1 VDDPSLLYD
10 LGIASAKSGDMAEA
24 TRKLN
29 AALAG
34 AAQAMLVTPTSG
46 AASLLAKCLV
56 AVDRKEEAAAMF
68 ARYSSDKTA
77 DYDVIMCFAQIFTQL
92 GQREY
97 AIAAYDAAAEQR
109 PLTVIENTAAA
120 PAWAVNSPFTAS
132 NPSPRYGQLLAQ
144 YELMHQAGKAD
155 AQSQGAKTFEGFV
168 GWSIVAPYVR
178 RFRQAIGAT
187 SLLDYG
193 GGRGMQYRLGPI
205 ALGTESFAD
214 PLAYL
219 GIERVACFDPGFA
232 RELPPEMFDLV
243 ICVDALEHCE
253 RQDLP
258 WIVRQLF
265 EKARR
270 GVFANIASY
279 PAAKS
284 LPNGE
289 NAHCT
294 VEDASWWMALFRAVA
309 DAFPA
314 VGYQVIVS
322 KDLRQ
327 NSRTIFG
334 RGGGR

>member
-1 VDDPSLLYD
+1 MDDPSVLYD
-10 LGIASAKSGDMAEA
+10 LGIASAKSGDMPEA
-24 TRKLN
+24 ARQLN
-29 AALAG
+29 AALVHAET
-34 AAQAMLVTPTSG
+34 AMLANPTS
-46 AASLLAKCLV
+46 AAATLLAKCLV
-56 AVDRKEEAAAMF
+56 AVDRKDDAAAMF
-68 ARYSSDKTA
+68 ARRAKAAT
-77 DYDVIMCFAQIFTQL
+77 YDLLMCFAQIFTQL
-92 GQREY
+92 GQREH
-97 AIAAYDAAAEQR
+97 AIAAYDAAAAQR
-109 PLTVIENTAAA
+109 PLKVVENTAAA
-120 PAWAVNSPFTAS
+120 PAWALNSPFTAS

-178 RFRQAIGAT
+178 RFSQTVGAR

-193 GGRGMQYRLGPI
+193 GGRGMQYRLGAI
-205 ALGTESFAD
+205 ELGGETFAD

-232 RELPPEMFDLV
+232 RELPTEMFDLV
-243 ICVDALEHCE
+243 ICVDALEHCD

-265 EKARR
+265 EKARL
-270 GVFANIASY
+270 GVFANIAAY
-279 PAAKS
+279 PAAKT
-284 LPNGE
+284 LPDGE

-294 VEDASWWMALFRAVA
+294 VEDASWWMSLFRAVA
-309 DAFPA
+309 DEFPT

-327 NSRTIFG
+327 NTRTIFG
-334 RGGGR
+334 RGGRT